1 MLESHSYISRNN
13 TAQGCFWSAMLVL
26 SLQALECEAVSADM
40 IPTEATLDEMA
51 NAPTA
56 LVLKW
61 RHPASCD
68 DKCSSH
74 FEQYR
79 ITATWLDKVNK
90 NGDQFLIER
99 VFFLLLATDVSSLV
113 VDASTGFRDID
124 SISEARYCL
133 LQRV

>member
-1 MLESHSYISRNN
+1 MRIKFLNRQHFIRSTKMLESHSYISRNN

-40 IPTEATLDEMA
+40 IPTEATLDVMA

-61 RHPASCD
+61 KHPASCG

-79 ITATWLDKVNK
+79 ITSSWLD
-90 NGDQFLIER
+90 
-99 VFFLLLATDVSSLV
+99 
-113 VDASTGFRDID
+113 
-124 SISEARYCL
+124 SEEEWGPIL
-133 LQRV
+133 D